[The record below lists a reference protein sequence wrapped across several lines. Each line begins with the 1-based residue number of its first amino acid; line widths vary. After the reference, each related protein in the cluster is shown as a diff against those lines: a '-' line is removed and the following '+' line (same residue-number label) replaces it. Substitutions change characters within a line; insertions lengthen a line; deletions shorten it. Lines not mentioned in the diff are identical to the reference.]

1 MIATKKMNVS
11 PVLQA
16 AGDQAPMNSTS
27 KTAAERCDRAADGEE
42 LQALSR

>member
-11 PVLQA
+11 PVPHA

-27 KTAAERCDRAADGEE
+27 RPPLTAAIAPPVT
-42 LQALSR
+42 